1 MSTVQEIRVA
11 IEHLPLEERAELV
24 AELCG
29 WQDDD
34 WDRQMKVDAKAGKF
48 DAMNHEAEVAY
59 RDGKTRPL
67 GEILG
72 DS

>member
-1 MSTVQEIRVA
+1 MADFLPMSTVQEIKVA
-11 IEHLPLEERAELV
+11 IEQLPLEERAELV

-29 WQDDD
+29 WQD
-34 WDRQMKVDAKAGKF
+34 
-48 DAMNHEAEVAY
+48 
-59 RDGKTRPL
+59 GKTRPL